1 MSVII
6 NGETGINKIQDF
18 TIIESPVFTGT
29 VVGVTKTMVGLSNVD
44 NTTDV
49 NKPVSSAT
57 QTALNLKANLSSPDL
72 TGTPTAPTASSGTNN
87 TQLATTQF
95 ACNMAGGSTVPAI
108 SNSVNGYMKMANGL
122 IVQWMT
128 KNPSGANSRS
138 WTFPIAFP
146 NAVFSIQIG
155 QGRLPTTG
163 TAITGQGQN
172 VEYVYSCNLSSCS
185 SFQYNG
191 GETSDPDLMLLAI
204 GN

>member
-72 TGTPTAPTASSGTNN
+72 IGTPTAPTPTAGDNSTKISTTAFVKQQGYLTSALQDTAHSFSG
-87 TQLATTQF
+87 
-95 ACNMAGGSTVPAI
+95 
-108 SNSVNGYMKMANGL
+108 NGYQRLSNGW
-122 IVQWMT
+122 IIQWGSFAQYGNNDGNT
-128 KNPSGANSRS
+128 KQY
-138 WTFPIAFP
+138 FPIAFP
-146 NAVFSIQIG
+146 NAVFSLTAQNGYNSPISTSNFNMGCYLQRPLSLDGFYIDAENGELFTYYYIVIG
-155 QGRLPTTG
+155 
-163 TAITGQGQN
+163 
-172 VEYVYSCNLSSCS
+172 Y
-185 SFQYNG
+185 
-191 GETSDPDLMLLAI
+191 
-204 GN
+204 